1 MMMMEGREPGS
12 GLLHQHHGSAPGSK
26 KPSPLSLC
34 HGGAGGED
42 TVPSSNKLI
51 DIFNYTHSW
60 FVLLSTSYPSNSEIN
75 SING

>member
-42 TVPSSNKLI
+42 TVPSSNKLV
-51 DIFNYTHSW
+51 DIFNTQTW
-60 FVLLSTSYPSNSEIN
+60 LVLFSISNPSNSEIN